1 METSGKIIVIIAIA
15 AILAAIA
22 VVMGYRRRMRKI
34 LLNMDAMLDAAMEG
48 RFRESHFDES
58 LLSAVETKLA
68 HYLSASEVSADN
80 LKEEKDKIKELI
92 GDISHQ
98 TKTPIA
104 NIMLYSQLLKE
115 QNMGDECEDSV
126 NALNA
131 QAEKLK
137 FLIENLVKTSRLEAG
152 VLTLSPGQNRI
163 ADLVRTAL
171 KQAGPKAEEKG
182 IEIIW
187 KQGDDS
193 GSALFD
199 LKWTVEALYNLL
211 DNAVKYTPSGGRIT
225 ITTADYELFSRID
238 VTDTGMGIP
247 QEEQARVFSRFYRSA
262 RVRDQEGV
270 GIGLYLTRQIVSQQ
284 GGYVKVT
291 SREGEGAAFSMFLP
305 RTK

>member
-291 SREGEGAAFSMFLP
+291 SREGEGTAFSMFLP